1 MRMRREIW
9 RALQARVEIIP
20 RLKASTEGHAPI
32 SVEGYS
38 ILLSK
43 GVHVVFPVVCHA
55 MAQSFGSFVLTL
67 CAAS

>member
-1 MRMRREIW
+1 M
-9 RALQARVEIIP
+9 EIIP